1 MVLVQHLESSFFHS
15 LDALTS
21 GTDVRQG
28 TAELNFGLEVP
39 MLSVVWIKSVG
50 QAPFIKCKILP
61 RFQHTVDL
69 TVHALL

>member
-1 MVLVQHLESSFFHS
+1 MWHLKSCIFHS
-15 LDALTS
+15 LDTLAS
-21 GTDVRQG
+21 GADIRQPI
-28 TAELNFGLEVP
+28 AELNLSLEGQ